1 MSRVPS
7 ATTLMADP
15 AVLTVPTTTPAGS
28 PDARDAASPQHGDAD
43 GNPAVVPSLIS
54 PAPMVYVDIVS
65 PGEGAQGQPEIDSLV
80 TAAPPVAPEAGAE
93 GGVVDTSTGGSA
105 GRSFAEEVALR
116 RIATLH
122 TMTRAEAT
130 TAVGTAGGGFQCRL
144 SAKVEPLTLSL
155 LHQVGGCA
163 VLSCGDCLWSCRV
176 ALNCRADAR
185 RHCRCAHIVAGC
197 HRGYR
202 ACGTTQA

>member
-1 MSRVPS
+1 MRVMPRHLSMGMPMATRPWCPRSSHLRPWCMWTSS
-7 ATTLMADP
+7 AP
-15 AVLTVPTTTPAGS
+15 AKVH
-28 PDARDAASPQHGDAD
+28 RASP
-43 GNPAVVPSLIS
+43 S
-54 PAPMVYVDIVS
+54 
-65 PGEGAQGQPEIDSLV
+65 DSLV
-80 TAAPPVAPEAGAE
+80 TAAPRVAPEAGAE
-93 GGVVDTSTGGSA
+93 GEVGDTSTGGSA

-163 VLSCGDCLWSCRV
+163 VLSCRDCLWSCRV